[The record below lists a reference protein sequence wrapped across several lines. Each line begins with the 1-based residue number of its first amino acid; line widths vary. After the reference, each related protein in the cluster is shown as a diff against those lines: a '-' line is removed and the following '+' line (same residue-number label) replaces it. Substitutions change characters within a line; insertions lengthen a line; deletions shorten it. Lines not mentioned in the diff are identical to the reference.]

1 MDGRLS
7 KRRGVAP
14 RTSPPSL
21 AVRHRIDR
29 FATASLASGL
39 STLVSWLFVF
49 LVPGVS
55 ILAAL
60 GPILALILGYQAR
73 KRIKRSGDRVRG
85 RALARAGIALGF
97 AELGVYLLFFLLIL
111 YYLKSGA
118 LFCHG
123 QCRP

>member
-1 MDGRLS
+1 MDGHLS

-21 AVRHRIDR
+21 EVRHSIDR
-29 FATASLASGL
+29 FATASLAAGL

-49 LVPGVS
+49 LVPGIS

-60 GPILALILGYQAR
+60 GPILALIFGYQAR
-73 KRIKRSGDRVRG
+73 KRIKLSGHRVRG

-97 AELGVYLLFFLLIL
+97 AELGVYLLLFLFIL
-111 YYLKSGA
+111 YYLQTGA
-118 LFCHG
+118 LFCNG
-123 QCRP
+123 QCLP